1 MKRAAVALTL
11 TACLLTIVAA
21 PAAAGGRS
29 IGAALRAAA
38 PAGAPFPGLTATH
51 VHVGGRL
58 LAVVLARTEDQRN
71 TGLRQRSTLGPYD
84 GMLFVFPSDISTA
97 FTMSTV
103 PVGLDIAFY
112 RADGRS
118 VGQLRMRPCAG
129 SEAECPT
136 YDIHKSFRYALETLV
151 GRLPRGRLAG

>member
-1 MKRAAVALTL
+1 VRRAAVTLTV
-11 TACLLTIVAA
+11 TACLLALAAA

-29 IGAALRAAA
+29 IGAALRAAT
-38 PAGAPFPGLTATH
+38 PAGVPFPGLTATH

-58 LAVVLARTEDQRN
+58 LAVVLARTEDQRS
-71 TGLRQRSTLGPYD
+71 TGLRQRSTLEPYD

-118 VGQLRMRPCAG
+118 VGQLRMQPCAG
-129 SEAECPT
+129 TEAACPT

-151 GRLPRGRLAG
+151 GRLPKGRLGG